1 MSRELLTS
9 QKKEEGLAL
18 DPRTKLALLLTIA
31 IFLLGGSYMTMLHYL
46 LAAIP
51 GILFADA
58 KMWKKVIIYVLV
70 FGGSVGL
77 QWLVLQYL
85 SGLLRYVIMI
95 IAGLVIHFAPGIA
108 MGYFVVITT
117 TVSEFIA
124 AMEKIRIP
132 KQVTI
137 PMSVMFRFFP
147 TVMEE
152 WSAINDAMRMR
163 GIRMR
168 GGKAGAMLE
177 YRLIP
182 MMMCSVKIGED
193 LSASALTRGLGSPVK
208 RTNTYKIE
216 FCIQDVVLLL
226 FCLSI
231 FVIQIQ
237 AWIVKGV

>member
-1 MSRELLTS
+1 M
-9 QKKEEGLAL
+9 

-31 IFLLGGSYMTMLHYL
+31 LFILGGSYQTVLLYL
-46 LAAIP
+46 LAAVP
-51 GILFADA
+51 GILLAA
-58 KMWKKVIIYVLV
+58 ARKWKKVLTYLLVFAASFGLQVLV
-70 FGGSVGL
+70 LPDV
-77 QWLVLQYL
+77 
-85 SGLLRYVIMI
+85 SGLPGYVIMI
-95 IAGLVIHFAPGIA
+95 LTGLVIHFAPGFA
-108 MGYFVVITT
+108 MGYFVVTTT
-117 TVSEFIA
+117 TVSEFVA
-124 AMEKIRIP
+124 AMEKVRMP

-177 YRLIP
+177 YRLVP

-193 LSASALTRGLGSPVK
+193 LSASALTRGLGSPVN
-208 RTNTYKIE
+208 RTNTYIIGLH
-216 FCIQDVVLLL
+216 IQDVMLLL

-231 FVIQIQ
+231 FVTQIYT
-237 AWIVKGV
+237 WLVIS